1 MAMKHN
7 LPGIMSRLF
16 NTPLMIRP
24 TEAQIIIT
32 AVSEQMGVG
41 SLLDTSSGKVIDLSG
56 QVEQNAASFSERGER
71 SRSYALVDGIAVLPI
86 SGTLAHKWGGLQ
98 PSCGATGYDGIQG
111 RLNQALKD
119 PEVRGI
125 MLDVDTPGGEV
136 AGAFDCTDLIARANK
151 IKPVWSLCYDMHCSA
166 GQLVVSGAGRRLI
179 TQTGIAGS
187 IGVVIA
193 HMDVSE
199 MLKQTG
205 RKVTLIHAGSN
216 KVDGNPYE
224 ALPER
229 VRAKLQADVEATR
242 LRFANTVSR
251 HTGLSVDRILA
262 QEAGT
267 FEGQAA
273 IEQGLADELVN
284 AADAVAVM
292 AERISHKQTF
302 ATGRN
307 MNVTDKN
314 ASTEGADPKVATT
327 ELNKPT
333 ATAPV
338 VAPVASSPVVD
349 GEQMA
354 AAENARIMGILDL
367 PEAKGREAAAKELA
381 KNRAMT
387 VEGAKAVLAA
397 IPQTAQAAS
406 ETALDKLME
415 TAPAAV
421 QGNADTTKSDRVARL
436 TRFGRKD

>member
-1 MAMKHN
+1 MKHN
-7 LPGIMSRLF
+7 LPGLMSRLF

-41 SLLDTSSGKVIDLSG
+41 SLLDASSGKEIDLSG
-56 QVEQNAASFSERGER
+56 QIEKSAANVSERGVTR
-71 SRSYALVDGIAVLPI
+71 NRSYALVDGIAVLPI

-111 RLNQALKD
+111 RLNQALSD

-136 AGAFDCTDLIARANK
+136 AGAFDCTDIIARANQ

-166 GQLVVSGAGRRLI
+166 GQLLVSGAGRRLI

-205 RKVTLIHAGSN
+205 RKVTLIHAGAN

-224 ALPER
+224 ALPES

-284 AADAVAVM
+284 GADAVAVM

-327 ELNKPT
+327 ELNKP
-333 ATAPV
+333 AAS
-338 VAPVASSPVVD
+338 APVASAPVVD
-349 GEQMA
+349 GEQLA

-387 VEGAKAVLAA
+387 VDGAKAVLAA

-415 TAPAAV
+415 GSPAPVKAGEEA
-421 QGNADTTKSDRVARL
+421 KKDRSSRL
-436 TRFGRKD
+436 TKWKKD

>member
-1 MAMKHN
+1 MKHN

-56 QVEQNAASFSERGER
+56 QVEKNAASFSERGER

-98 PSCGATGYDGIQG
+98 PSCGATGYDGIQA
-111 RLNQALKD
+111 RLSQALAD

-136 AGAFDCTDLIARANK
+136 AGAFDCTDIIARANK

-205 RKVTLIHAGSN
+205 RKVTLIHAGAN

-229 VRAKLQADVEATR
+229 VRTKLQADVHATR
-242 LRFANTVSR
+242 QRFANTVSR
-251 HTGLSVDRILA
+251 HTGLSVERILA
-262 QEAGT
+262 QDAET
-267 FEGQAA
+267 FEG
-273 IEQGLADELVN
+273 
-284 AADAVAVM
+284 
-292 AERISHKQTF
+292 
-302 ATGRN
+302 
-307 MNVTDKN
+307 
-314 ASTEGADPKVATT
+314 
-327 ELNKPT
+327 
-333 ATAPV
+333 
-338 VAPVASSPVVD
+338 
-349 GEQMA
+349 
-354 AAENARIMGILDL
+354 
-367 PEAKGREAAAKELA
+367 
-381 KNRAMT
+381 
-387 VEGAKAVLAA
+387 
-397 IPQTAQAAS
+397 
-406 ETALDKLME
+406 
-415 TAPAAV
+415 
-421 QGNADTTKSDRVARL
+421 
-436 TRFGRKD
+436 

>member
-1 MAMKHN
+1 MKHN
-7 LPGIMSRLF
+7 LPGIMTRLF

-41 SLLDTSSGKVIDLSG
+41 SLLDASSGKVIDLSG
-56 QVEQNAASFSERGER
+56 QVEQNAASFSERGAR

-98 PSCGATGYDGIQG
+98 PSCGVTGYDGIQA
-111 RLNQALKD
+111 RMNQALAD

-125 MLDVDTPGGEV
+125 LLDTDTGGGGV
-136 AGAFDCTDLIARANK
+136 AGAFDCTDIIARANK

-166 GQLVVSGAGRRLI
+166 GQLLVSGAGRRLI

-284 AADAVAVM
+284 GADAVAVM

-333 ATAPV
+333 AS
-338 VAPVASSPVVD
+338 APVASAPVVD
-349 GEQMA
+349 GEKLA

-387 VEGAKAVLAA
+387 VDGAKAVLAA

-421 QGNADTTKSDRVARL
+421 QGDADTTKSDRVARL
-436 TRFGRKD
+436 TRFGRKE

>member
-1 MAMKHN
+1 MKHN
-7 LPGIMSRLF
+7 LPGLMSRLF

-41 SLLDTSSGKVIDLSG
+41 SLLDASSGKVIDLSG
-56 QVEQNAASFSERGER
+56 QVEQSAASFSERGER

-111 RLNQALKD
+111 RLNQALSD

-136 AGAFDCTDLIARANK
+136 AGAFDCTDIIARANK

-166 GQLVVSGAGRRLI
+166 GQLLVSGAGRRLI
-179 TQTGIAGS
+179 TQTGIGGS

-199 MLKQTG
+199 MMKQSG
-205 RKVTLIHAGSN
+205 RKVTLIHAGAN

-229 VRAKLQADVEATR
+229 VRAKLQEDVEATR
-242 LRFANTVSR
+242 MRFANTVSK
-251 HTGLSVDRILA
+251 HTGLAVDRILA
-262 QEAGT
+262 QEAAT
-267 FEGQAA
+267 FEGQTA

-284 AADAVAVM
+284 GADAVAVM
-292 AERISHKQTF
+292 ADRISHKPIF

-307 MNVTDKN
+307 MNVTDKS
-314 ASTEGADPKVATT
+314 ASAEGADQVT
-327 ELNKPT
+327 E
-333 ATAPV
+333 
-338 VAPVASSPVVD
+338 PVASAPAVD
-349 GEQMA
+349 GEKMA
-354 AAENARIMGILDL
+354 AAERDRIMGILSLD
-367 PEAKGREAAAKELA
+367 EAKGREAAAKELA
-381 KNRAMT
+381 KNPAMS

-397 IPQTAQAAS
+397 IPQTAQVAS
-406 ETALDKLME
+406 ETALDRLMDDSP
-415 TAPAAV
+415 APV
-421 QGNADTTKSDRVARL
+421 KGGADTQKSDRVARL
-436 TRFGRKD
+436 TRHARNA

>member
-1 MAMKHN
+1 MTHN
-7 LPGIMSRLF
+7 LPGLMSRLF

-41 SLLDTSSGKVIDLSG
+41 SLLDTSSGVEIDLSG
-56 QVEQNAASFSERGER
+56 KVERQAAIGSERGVR

-98 PSCGATGYDGIQG
+98 PSCGATGYDGIQA
-111 RLNQALKD
+111 RINQALAD
-119 PEVRGI
+119 PDVRGI

-136 AGAFDCTDLIARANK
+136 AGAFDCTDIIARANK
-151 IKPVWSLCYDMHCSA
+151 TKPVWSLCYDMHCSA
-166 GQLVVSGAGRRLI
+166 GQLAVSGAGRRLI

-199 MLKQTG
+199 MMKQTG
-205 RKVTLIHAGSN
+205 RKVTLIHAGAN

-224 ALPER
+224 SLPER
-229 VRAKLQADVEATR
+229 VRAKLQSDVEATR
-242 LRFANTVSR
+242 LRFANTVSK
-251 HTGLSVDRILA
+251 HTGLAVDRILA

-292 AERISHKQTF
+292 AERISHKPTF

-307 MNVTDKN
+307 MSVTDKN
-314 ASTEGADPKVATT
+314 ASAEGADKKVATT
-327 ELNKPT
+327 DLNKQG
-333 ATAPV
+333 AADPV
-338 VAPVASSPVVD
+338 VPPTSSATVVD

-354 AAENARIMGILDL
+354 AAENARIMGILNLD
-367 PEAKGREAAAKELA
+367 EAKGREAAAKELA

-415 TAPAAV
+415 GSPAPVKAGEEV
-421 QGNADTTKSDRVARL
+421 KKDRSARL
-436 TRFGRKD
+436 TKWKKD

>member
-1 MAMKHN
+1 MKHN

-56 QVEQNAASFSERGER
+56 QVEKNAASFSERGER

-98 PSCGATGYDGIQG
+98 PSCGATGYDGIQA
-111 RLNQALKD
+111 RLSQALAD

-136 AGAFDCTDLIARANK
+136 AGAFDCTDIIARANK

-205 RKVTLIHAGSN
+205 RKVTLIHAGAN

-229 VRAKLQADVEATR
+229 VRTKLQADVHATR
-242 LRFANTVSR
+242 QRFANTVSR
-251 HTGLSVDRILA
+251 HTGLSVERILA
-262 QEAGT
+262 QDAET

-292 AERISHKQTF
+292 ADRISHKPIF

-307 MNVTDKN
+307 MNVTDKS
-314 ASTEGADPKVATT
+314 ASAERADQVK
-327 ELNKPT
+327 
-333 ATAPV
+333 
-338 VAPVASSPVVD
+338 APVASAPAVD
-349 GEQMA
+349 GEKMA
-354 AAENARIMGILDL
+354 VAERDRIMGILSLD
-367 PEAKGREAAAKELA
+367 EAQGREAAAKELA
-381 KNRAMT
+381 KNPAMS

-397 IPQTAQAAS
+397 IPQTAQVAS
-406 ETALDKLME
+406 ETALDRLMDDSP
-415 TAPAAV
+415 APV
-421 QGNADTTKSDRVARL
+421 KGGADTQKSDRVARL
-436 TRFGRKD
+436 TRHSRTA

>member
-1 MAMKHN
+1 MKHN
-7 LPGIMSRLF
+7 LPGLMSRLF

-41 SLLDTSSGKVIDLSG
+41 SLLDASSGKEIDLSG
-56 QVEQNAASFSERGER
+56 QIEKSAANVSERGVTR
-71 SRSYALVDGIAVLPI
+71 NRSYALVDGIAVLPI

-111 RLNQALKD
+111 RLNQALSD

-136 AGAFDCTDLIARANK
+136 AGAFDCTDIIARANK

-166 GQLVVSGAGRRLI
+166 GQLLVSGAGRRLI
-179 TQTGIAGS
+179 TQTGIGGS

-199 MLKQTG
+199 MMKQSG
-205 RKVTLIHAGSN
+205 RKVTLIHAGAN

-229 VRAKLQADVEATR
+229 VRAKLQEDVEATR
-242 LRFANTVSR
+242 MRFANTVSK
-251 HTGLSVDRILA
+251 HTGLAVDRILA
-262 QEAGT
+262 QEAAT
-267 FEGQAA
+267 FEGQTA

-284 AADAVAVM
+284 GADAVAVM
-292 AERISHKQTF
+292 ADRISHKPIF

-307 MNVTDKN
+307 MNVTDKS
-314 ASTEGADPKVATT
+314 ASAEGADQVT
-327 ELNKPT
+327 
-333 ATAPV
+333 
-338 VAPVASSPVVD
+338 APVASAPAVD
-349 GEQMA
+349 GEKMA
-354 AAENARIMGILDL
+354 VAERDRIMGILSLD
-367 PEAKGREAAAKELA
+367 EAQGREAAAKELA
-381 KNRAMT
+381 KNPAMS

-397 IPQTAQAAS
+397 IPQTAQVAS
-406 ETALDKLME
+406 ETALDRLMDDSP
-415 TAPAAV
+415 APV
-421 QGNADTTKSDRVARL
+421 KGGADTQKSDRVARL
-436 TRFGRKD
+436 TRHSRTA

>member
-1 MAMKHN
+1 MKHN

-41 SLLDTSSGKVIDLSG
+41 SLLDASSGKVIDLSG
-56 QVEQNAASFSERGER
+56 QVEQSAESFSERGAR

-136 AGAFDCTDLIARANK
+136 AGAFDCTDIIARANK

-166 GQLVVSGAGRRLI
+166 GQLLVSGAGRRLI

-205 RKVTLIHAGSN
+205 RKVTLIHAGAN

-284 AADAVAVM
+284 GADAVAVM

-314 ASTEGADPKVATT
+314 AITEGADTQVATT

-333 ATAPV
+333 ASAPV
-338 VAPVASSPVVD
+338 VAPVVD

-354 AAENARIMGILDL
+354 AAENARIMGILEL
-367 PEAKGREAAAKELA
+367 PEANGREAAAKELA
-381 KNRAMT
+381 KNTAMT

-406 ETALDKLME
+406 ETALDKLMDGSP
-415 TAPAAV
+415 APVKAGEEA
-421 QGNADTTKSDRVARL
+421 QKDRSARL
-436 TRFGRKD
+436 TKWKKD

>member
-1 MAMKHN
+1 MKHN

-41 SLLDTSSGKVIDLSG
+41 SLLDASSGKVIDLSG
-56 QVEQNAASFSERGER
+56 QVEQSAESFSERGAR

-136 AGAFDCTDLIARANK
+136 AGAFDCTDIIARANK

-166 GQLVVSGAGRRLI
+166 GQLLVSGAGRRLI

-284 AADAVAVM
+284 GADAVAVM
-292 AERISHKQTF
+292 AERISHKKTF

-307 MNVTDKN
+307 MSATDKN
-314 ASTEGADPKVATT
+314 ASAEGADQVT
-327 ELNKPT
+327 E
-333 ATAPV
+333 
-338 VAPVASSPVVD
+338 PVASAPAVD
-349 GEQMA
+349 GEKMA
-354 AAENARIMGILDL
+354 AAERDRIMGILSLD
-367 PEAKGREAAAKELA
+367 EAQGREAAAKELA
-381 KNRAMT
+381 KNPAMS

-397 IPQTAQAAS
+397 IPQTAQVAS
-406 ETALDKLME
+406 ETALDRLMDDSP
-415 TAPAAV
+415 APV
-421 QGNADTTKSDRVARL
+421 KGGADTQKSDRVARL
-436 TRFGRKD
+436 TRHSRTA

>member
-1 MAMKHN
+1 MKHN

-41 SLLDTSSGKVIDLSG
+41 SLLDASSGKVIDLSG
-56 QVEQNAASFSERGER
+56 QVEQSAESFSERGAR

-98 PSCGATGYDGIQG
+98 PSCGVTGYDGIQA
-111 RLNQALKD
+111 RMNQALAD

-125 MLDVDTPGGEV
+125 LLDTDTGGGGV
-136 AGAFDCTDLIARANK
+136 AGAFDCTDIIARANK

-166 GQLVVSGAGRRLI
+166 GQLLVSGAGRRLI

-205 RKVTLIHAGSN
+205 RKVTLIHAGAN

-224 ALPER
+224 ALPES

-284 AADAVAVM
+284 GADAVAVM

-307 MNVTDKN
+307 MSATDKN
-314 ASTEGADPKVATT
+314 ASTDGAVVHPVATL
-327 ELNKPT
+327 ELNKQEA
-333 ATAPV
+333 ATPV
-338 VAPVASSPVVD
+338 VAPVASAPVVD
-349 GEQMA
+349 GEQLA

-381 KNRAMT
+381 KNPAMT

-415 TAPAAV
+415 GSPAPVKAGEEAP
-421 QGNADTTKSDRVARL
+421 KDRSARL
-436 TRFGRKD
+436 TKWKKD

>member
-1 MAMKHN
+1 MKHN

-41 SLLDTSSGKVIDLSG
+41 SLLDASSGKVIDLSG
-56 QVEQNAASFSERGER
+56 QVEQSAESFSERGAR

-136 AGAFDCTDLIARANK
+136 AGAFDCTDIIARANK

-205 RKVTLIHAGSN
+205 RKVTLIHAGAN

-284 AADAVAVM
+284 GADAVAVM

-333 ATAPV
+333 AS
-338 VAPVASSPVVD
+338 APVASAPVVD
-349 GEQMA
+349 GEQLA

-381 KNRAMT
+381 KNPAMT

-406 ETALDKLME
+406 ETALDKLMDGSP
-415 TAPAAV
+415 APVKAGV
-421 QGNADTTKSDRVARL
+421 EDKSDRSARL
-436 TRFGRKD
+436 KKWKKD

>member
-1 MAMKHN
+1 MKHN
-7 LPGIMSRLF
+7 LPGIMTRLF

-41 SLLDTSSGKVIDLSG
+41 SLLDASSGKVIDLSG
-56 QVEQNAASFSERGER
+56 QVEQNAASFSERGAR

-98 PSCGATGYDGIQG
+98 PSCGVTGYDGIQA
-111 RLNQALKD
+111 RMNQALAD

-125 MLDVDTPGGEV
+125 LLDTDTGGGGV
-136 AGAFDCTDLIARANK
+136 AGAFDCTDIIARANQ

-166 GQLVVSGAGRRLI
+166 GQLLVSGAGRRLI

-205 RKVTLIHAGSN
+205 RKVTLIHAGAN

-224 ALPER
+224 ALPES

-284 AADAVAVM
+284 GADAVAVM

-333 ATAPV
+333 AS
-338 VAPVASSPVVD
+338 APVASAPVVD
-349 GEQMA
+349 GEQLA

-387 VEGAKAVLAA
+387 VDGAKAVLAA

>member
-1 MAMKHN
+1 MKHN
-7 LPGIMSRLF
+7 LPGIMTRLF

-41 SLLDTSSGKVIDLSG
+41 SLLDASSGKVIDLSG
-56 QVEQNAASFSERGER
+56 QVEQNAASFSERGAR

-98 PSCGATGYDGIQG
+98 PSCGVTGYDGIQA
-111 RLNQALKD
+111 RMNQALAD

-125 MLDVDTPGGEV
+125 LLDTDTGGGGV
-136 AGAFDCTDLIARANK
+136 AGAFDCTDIIARANK

-166 GQLVVSGAGRRLI
+166 GQLLVSGAGRRLI

-205 RKVTLIHAGSN
+205 RKVTLIHAGAN

-224 ALPER
+224 ALPES

-242 LRFANTVSR
+242 LRFANTVSK

-284 AADAVAVM
+284 GADAVAVM

-314 ASTEGADPKVATT
+314 ASTEGADHKVATT

-333 ATAPV
+333 ASAPV
-338 VAPVASSPVVD
+338 TSAPVVD
-349 GEQMA
+349 GEQLA

-387 VEGAKAVLAA
+387 VDGAKAVLAA

>member
-41 SLLDTSSGKVIDLSG
+41 SLLDASSGKVIDLSG
-56 QVEQNAASFSERGER
+56 QVEQSAESFSERGAR

-136 AGAFDCTDLIARANK
+136 AGAFDCTDIIARANK

-166 GQLVVSGAGRRLI
+166 GQLLVSGAGRRLI

-205 RKVTLIHAGSN
+205 RKVTLIHAGAN

-284 AADAVAVM
+284 GADAVAVM

-333 ATAPV
+333 AS
-338 VAPVASSPVVD
+338 APVASAPVVD
-349 GEQMA
+349 GEQLA

-387 VEGAKAVLAA
+387 VDGAKAVLAA

-421 QGNADTTKSDRVARL
+421 QGNADTNKSDRVARL

>member
-1 MAMKHN
+1 MKHN

-41 SLLDTSSGKVIDLSG
+41 SLLDASSGKVIDLSG
-56 QVEQNAASFSERGER
+56 QVEQSAESFSERGAR

-333 ATAPV
+333 AS
-338 VAPVASSPVVD
+338 APVASATVVD
-349 GEQMA
+349 GEQLA

-387 VEGAKAVLAA
+387 VDGAKAVLAA

-436 TRFGRKD
+436 TRFGRKE

>member
-1 MAMKHN
+1 MKHN

-41 SLLDTSSGKVIDLSG
+41 SLLDASSGKVIDLSG
-56 QVEQNAASFSERGER
+56 QVEQSAESFSERGAR

-136 AGAFDCTDLIARANK
+136 AGAFDCTDIIARANK

-166 GQLVVSGAGRRLI
+166 GQLLVSGAGRRLI

-229 VRAKLQADVEATR
+229 VRAKLQDDVEATR

-284 AADAVAVM
+284 GADAVAVM

-314 ASTEGADPKVATT
+314 ATEGADPKVATT

-333 ATAPV
+333 ASAPV
-338 VAPVASSPVVD
+338 VAPVASAPVVD
-349 GEQMA
+349 GEQLA

-381 KNRAMT
+381 KNPAMT

-415 TAPAAV
+415 SSPAPVKAGEEAP
-421 QGNADTTKSDRVARL
+421 KDRSARL
-436 TRFGRKD
+436 TKWNKD

>member
-1 MAMKHN
+1 MKHN

-41 SLLDTSSGKVIDLSG
+41 SLLDASSGKVIDLSG
-56 QVEQNAASFSERGER
+56 QVEKNAASFSERGEMR
-71 SRSYALVDGIAVLPI
+71 SRSYALVDGIALLPI
-86 SGTLAHKWGGLQ
+86 SGTLAHKWGGMQ
-98 PSCGATGYDGIQG
+98 PSCGVTGYDGIQA
-111 RLNQALKD
+111 RLNQALAD
-119 PEVRGI
+119 SDVRGI
-125 MLDVDTPGGEV
+125 LLDVDTGGGGV
-136 AGAFDCTDLIARANK
+136 AGAFDCTDIIARANQ

-166 GQLVVSGAGRRLI
+166 GQLLVSGAGRRLI

-193 HMDVSE
+193 HMDVSD

-205 RKVTLIHAGSN
+205 RKVTLIHAGAN

-224 ALPER
+224 ALPDG
-229 VRAKLQADVEATR
+229 VRAKMQADVEATR

-284 AADAVAVM
+284 GADAVAVM
-292 AERISHKQTF
+292 AERISHKPTF

-314 ASTEGADPKVATT
+314 AIHEGADSNGANTN
-327 ELNKPT
+327 LNKQD
-333 ATAPV
+333 AAAPV
-338 VAPVASSPVVD
+338 IAPVASAPVVD
-349 GEQMA
+349 GEQLV

-367 PEAKGREAAAKELA
+367 PESKGREAAAKELA
-381 KNRAMT
+381 KNPAMT

-397 IPQTAQAAS
+397 IPQTAQVAS
-406 ETALDKLME
+406 ETALDTLME
-415 TAPAAV
+415 SSPAPVKAGEEA
-421 QGNADTTKSDRVARL
+421 KKDRSARL
-436 TRFGRKD
+436 TKWKKD

>member
-1 MAMKHN
+1 MKHN

-41 SLLDTSSGKVIDLSG
+41 SLLDASSGKVIDLSG
-56 QVEQNAASFSERGER
+56 QVEQSAEIFSERGAR

-98 PSCGATGYDGIQG
+98 PSCGVTGYDGIQA
-111 RLNQALKD
+111 RMNQALAD

-125 MLDVDTPGGEV
+125 LLDTDTGGGGV
-136 AGAFDCTDLIARANK
+136 AGAFDCTDIIARANK

-166 GQLVVSGAGRRLI
+166 GQLLVSGAGRRLI

-205 RKVTLIHAGSN
+205 RKVTLIHAGAN

-224 ALPER
+224 ALPES

-284 AADAVAVM
+284 GADAVAVM

-314 ASTEGADPKVATT
+314 ASTEGADPKVAIT

-333 ATAPV
+333 ASAPV
-338 VAPVASSPVVD
+338 VAPVASAPVVD
-349 GEQMA
+349 GEQRA

-381 KNRAMT
+381 KNPAMT

-397 IPQTAQAAS
+397 IPQTAQVAS

-415 TAPAAV
+415 GSPAPVKAGEEA
-421 QGNADTTKSDRVARL
+421 KKDRSARL
-436 TRFGRKD
+436 TKWKKD

>member
-1 MAMKHN
+1 MKHN

-41 SLLDTSSGKVIDLSG
+41 SLLDASSGKVIDLSG
-56 QVEQNAASFSERGER
+56 QVEQSAESFSERGAR

-136 AGAFDCTDLIARANK
+136 AGAFDCTDIIARANK

-166 GQLVVSGAGRRLI
+166 GQLLVSGAGRRLI

-205 RKVTLIHAGSN
+205 RKVTLIHAGAN

-284 AADAVAVM
+284 GADAVAVM

-333 ATAPV
+333 AS
-338 VAPVASSPVVD
+338 APVASAPVVD
-349 GEQMA
+349 GEQLA

-387 VEGAKAVLAA
+387 VDGAKAVLAA

>member
-1 MAMKHN
+1 MKHN

-98 PSCGATGYDGIQG
+98 PSCGATGYDGIQA
-111 RLNQALKD
+111 RLSQALKD

-193 HMDVSE
+193 HIDVSE

-251 HTGLSVDRILA
+251 HTGLAVDRILA

-314 ASTEGADPKVATT
+314 ASAEGTDPKVSTT
-327 ELNKPT
+327 ELNKPE
-333 ATAPV
+333 AA
-338 VAPVASSPVVD
+338 APVASAPVVD

-354 AAENARIMGILDL
+354 AAENARIMGILELD
-367 PEAKGREAAAKELA
+367 EANGREAAAKELA
-381 KNRAMT
+381 KNPAMT

-415 TAPAAV
+415 GSPAPV
-421 QGNADTTKSDRVARL
+421 KVGEEDKKDRSARL
-436 TRFGRKD
+436 TKWKKD

>member
-1 MAMKHN
+1 MKHN

-41 SLLDTSSGKVIDLSG
+41 SLLDASSGKVIDLSG
-56 QVEQNAASFSERGER
+56 QVEQSAASFSERGER

-205 RKVTLIHAGSN
+205 RKVTLIHAGAN

-224 ALPER
+224 ALPES

-284 AADAVAVM
+284 GADAVAVM

-307 MNVTDKN
+307 MNVTDNN
-314 ASTEGADPKVATT
+314 AITEGADPKVATT
-327 ELNKPT
+327 EQNKPT
-333 ATAPV
+333 AS
-338 VAPVASSPVVD
+338 APVASAPAVD

-387 VEGAKAVLAA
+387 VDGAKAVLAA

>member
-1 MAMKHN
+1 MKHN
-7 LPGIMSRLF
+7 LPGIMSRIF

-41 SLLDTSSGKVIDLSG
+41 SLLDASSGKVIDLSG
-56 QVEQNAASFSERGER
+56 QVEQSAESFSERGAR

-136 AGAFDCTDLIARANK
+136 AGAFDCTDIIARANK

-166 GQLVVSGAGRRLI
+166 GQLLVSGAGRRLI

-205 RKVTLIHAGSN
+205 RKVTLIHAGAN

-251 HTGLSVDRILA
+251 HTGLSVERILA

-267 FEGQAA
+267 FEGQSA

-284 AADAVAVM
+284 GADAVAVM

-333 ATAPV
+333 AS
-338 VAPVASSPVVD
+338 APVASAPVVD
-349 GEQMA
+349 GEQLA

-367 PEAKGREAAAKELA
+367 PEAKGREAATKELA
-381 KNRAMT
+381 KNPAMT

-406 ETALDKLME
+406 ETALDKLMDGSP
-415 TAPAAV
+415 APVKAGV
-421 QGNADTTKSDRVARL
+421 EDKSDRSARL
-436 TRFGRKD
+436 KKWKKD

>member
-1 MAMKHN
+1 MKHN

-41 SLLDTSSGKVIDLSG
+41 SLLDASSGKVIDLSG

-111 RLNQALKD
+111 RLAQALKD

-242 LRFANTVSR
+242 LRFANTVSK

-314 ASTEGADPKVATT
+314 ASAEGADPKVATT
-327 ELNKPT
+327 ELNKPD
-333 ATAPV
+333 AAAPV
-338 VAPVASSPVVD
+338 VASAPVVD

-367 PEAKGREAAAKELA
+367 DEANGREAAAKELA
-381 KNRAMT
+381 KIPAMT

-415 TAPAAV
+415 GSPAPVKA
-421 QGNADTTKSDRVARL
+421 GEEDKKDRSARL
-436 TRFGRKD
+436 TKWKKD

>member
-1 MAMKHN
+1 MKHN

-41 SLLDTSSGKVIDLSG
+41 SLLDASSGKVIDLSG
-56 QVEQNAASFSERGER
+56 QVEKNAASFFERGER

-86 SGTLAHKWGGLQ
+86 SGTLAHKWGGMQ
-98 PSCGATGYDGIQG
+98 PSCGVTGYDGIQA
-111 RLNQALKD
+111 RLNQALAD
-119 PEVRGI
+119 SDVRGI
-125 MLDVDTPGGEV
+125 LLDVDTGGGGV
-136 AGAFDCTDLIARANK
+136 AGAFDCTDIIARANQ

-166 GQLVVSGAGRRLI
+166 GQLLVSGAGRRLI

-193 HMDVSE
+193 HMDVSD

-205 RKVTLIHAGSN
+205 RKVTLIHAGAN

-229 VRAKLQADVEATR
+229 VREGLQADVEATR
-242 LRFANTVSR
+242 SRFAATVSR
-251 HTGLSVDRILA
+251 YTGLSIERIMD
-262 QEAGT
+262 QEAAT
-267 FEGQAA
+267 FEGKEA

-284 AADAVAVM
+284 GADAVGVM
-292 AERISHKQTF
+292 AERISHKPTF

-307 MNVTDKN
+307 MSVKDKTTGAEGVDSQV
-314 ASTEGADPKVATT
+314 ASTEQAAVA
-327 ELNKPT
+327 
-333 ATAPV
+333 V
-338 VAPVASSPVVD
+338 VAQAASAPVVD
-349 GEQMA
+349 GEKMA
-354 AAENARIMGILDL
+354 AAERDRIMGILSL
-367 PEAKGREAAAKELA
+367 EEARGREAVAKALA
-381 KNRAMT
+381 ENPAMT

-397 IPQTAQAAS
+397 IPQTAQTAS

-415 TAPAAV
+415 TSPAAV
-421 QGNADTTKSDRVARL
+421 QGNADTKMSDRVARV
-436 TRFGRKD
+436 TRFSRKD

>member
-1 MAMKHN
+1 MKHN

-41 SLLDTSSGKVIDLSG
+41 SLLDASSGKVIDLSG

-125 MLDVDTPGGEV
+125 LLDVDTPGGEV

-193 HMDVSE
+193 HMDVSD

-284 AADAVAVM
+284 GADAVAVM
-292 AERISHKQTF
+292 AERISHKPTF
-302 ATGRN
+302 ATGKN

-327 ELNKPT
+327 DLNKQD
-333 ATAPV
+333 AAAPV
-338 VAPVASSPVVD
+338 IAPVASAQVVD
-349 GEQMA
+349 GENMA
-354 AAENARIMGILDL
+354 AAERDRIMGILSLD
-367 PEAKGREAAAKELA
+367 EANGREAAAKALA
-381 KNRAMT
+381 ENPAMT

-397 IPQTAQAAS
+397 IPQTAQTAS

-415 TAPAAV
+415 TSPAAV
-421 QGNADTTKSDRVARL
+421 QGNADTKMSDRVARVI
-436 TRFGRKD
+436 RFSRKD

>member
-1 MAMKHN
+1 MKHN

-41 SLLDTSSGKVIDLSG
+41 SLLDASSGKVIDLSG
-56 QVEQNAASFSERGER
+56 QVEQSAESFSERGAR
-71 SRSYALVDGIAVLPI
+71 SRSYALFDGIAVLPI

-338 VAPVASSPVVD
+338 VAPAASAPVVD

>member
-1 MAMKHN
+1 MKHN

-41 SLLDTSSGKVIDLSG
+41 SLLDASSGNVIDLSG
-56 QVEQNAASFSERGER
+56 QVEQSAESFSERGAR

-136 AGAFDCTDLIARANK
+136 AGAFDCTDIIARANK

-166 GQLVVSGAGRRLI
+166 GQLLVSGAGRRLI

-284 AADAVAVM
+284 GADAVAVM

-307 MNVTDKN
+307 MSATDKN
-314 ASTEGADPKVATT
+314 ASAEGADQVT
-327 ELNKPT
+327 E
-333 ATAPV
+333 
-338 VAPVASSPVVD
+338 PVASAPAVD
-349 GEQMA
+349 GEKMA
-354 AAENARIMGILDL
+354 AAERDRIMGILSLD
-367 PEAKGREAAAKELA
+367 EAQGREAAAKELA
-381 KNRAMT
+381 KNPAMS

-397 IPQTAQAAS
+397 IPQTAQVAS
-406 ETALDKLME
+406 ETALDRLMDDSP
-415 TAPAAV
+415 APV
-421 QGNADTTKSDRVARL
+421 KGGADTQKSDRVARL
-436 TRFGRKD
+436 TRHSRTA

>member
-1 MAMKHN
+1 MKHN

-41 SLLDTSSGKVIDLSG
+41 SLLDASSGKVIDLSG
-56 QVEQNAASFSERGER
+56 QVEQSAESFSERGAR

-136 AGAFDCTDLIARANK
+136 AGAFDCTDIIARANK

-166 GQLVVSGAGRRLI
+166 GQLLVSGAGRRLI

-205 RKVTLIHAGSN
+205 RKVTLIHAGAN

-284 AADAVAVM
+284 GADAVAVM

-333 ATAPV
+333 AS
-338 VAPVASSPVVD
+338 APVASAPVVD
-349 GEQMA
+349 GEQRA

-381 KNRAMT
+381 KNPAMT

-415 TAPAAV
+415 GAPAPVKAGV
-421 QGNADTTKSDRVARL
+421 EDKSDRSARL
-436 TRFGRKD
+436 KKWKKD

>member
-1 MAMKHN
+1 MKHN

-41 SLLDTSSGKVIDLSG
+41 SLLDASSGKVIDLSG
-56 QVEQNAASFSERGER
+56 QVEQSAESFSERGAR

-98 PSCGATGYDGIQG
+98 PSCGVTGYDGIQA
-111 RLNQALKD
+111 RMNQALAD

-125 MLDVDTPGGEV
+125 LLDTDTGGGGV
-136 AGAFDCTDLIARANK
+136 AGAFDCTDIIARANK

-166 GQLVVSGAGRRLI
+166 GQLLVSGAGRRLI

-205 RKVTLIHAGSN
+205 RKVTLIHAGAN

-224 ALPER
+224 ALPES

-284 AADAVAVM
+284 GADAVAVM

-333 ATAPV
+333 ASAL
-338 VAPVASSPVVD
+338 VASAPVVD
-349 GEQMA
+349 GEQLA

-381 KNRAMT
+381 KNPAMT

-415 TAPAAV
+415 GSPAPVKAGEEA
-421 QGNADTTKSDRVARL
+421 QKDRSARL
-436 TRFGRKD
+436 TKWKKD